1 MNSGAFFFFCVL
13 RYTGRECKQKTRKQ
27 ESEREFLIVPI
38 LLKKKQTPTNKQT
51 NKPFETL
58 LPLSPFLF
66 ILLQSFNAPG
76 FKKTR
81 MNYFAAKDSMR
92 SKRDPLKGY
101 WRPFKALSYL
111 LMI

>member
-1 MNSGAFFFFCVL
+1 MSTLGHFSFCVL

-38 LLKKKQTPTNKQT
+38 LLKKKPPNKQT

-81 MNYFAAKDSMR
+81 MNYFAAKDSTR